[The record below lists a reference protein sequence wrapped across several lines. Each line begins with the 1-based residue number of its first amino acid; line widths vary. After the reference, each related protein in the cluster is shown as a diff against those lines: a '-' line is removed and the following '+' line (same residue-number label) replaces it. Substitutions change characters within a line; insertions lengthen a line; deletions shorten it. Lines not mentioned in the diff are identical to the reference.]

1 MSVNW
6 FPGHMVTAAR
16 QITQVLKRVDVVVE
30 VRDARIPFSS
40 SSPVLQAVLPHNM
53 PLVVVLNKA
62 DLANANMSHRAVQML
77 GPDRTLLASC
87 GGRSKGSGVSAVV
100 PACLRV
106 ARPSRSGPLHVL
118 VVGVPNAGKSS
129 LINSLRG
136 TGQAARQGPTP
147 GLTRS
152 IGTFQV
158 RKPGCEP
165 VYVVDSPGVLSPA
178 TDIDQAA
185 GRNLAICGCVKDTA
199 VRCKVVH
206 GWLLQEL
213 QNRGRDV
220 EALRIESVMR
230 GAGPALDEESAALH
244 VLTQFREGRLGQF
257 TLDIF

>member
-6 FPGHMVTAAR
+6 FPGHMLTAAR
-16 QITQVLKRVDVVVE
+16 QIAQVLKRVDVVVE

-40 SSPVLQAVLPHNM
+40 SSPVLQSVLPHNM

-62 DLANANMSHRAVQML
+62 DLANANLSHRALQLL
-77 GPDRTLLASC
+77 GPDRALLASC
-87 GGRSKGSGVSAVV
+87 GGRSKGSGVAAVV
-100 PACLRV
+100 PACLRA

-129 LINSLRG
+129 LINALRG

-147 GLTRS
+147 GLTRNV
-152 IGTFQV
+152 GTFQV
-158 RKPGCEP
+158 SRPGVEP

-178 TDIDQAA
+178 SDIDQAA
-185 GRNLAICGCVKDTA
+185 GRNLAICGCIKDTA
-199 VRCKVVH
+199 VRSKIVH

-213 QNRGRDV
+213 QNRGRDIT
-220 EALRIESVMR
+220 ALRLERVMR
-230 GAGPALDEESAALH
+230 EAGPGMDEDSAALQ
-244 VLTQFREGRLGQF
+244 VLTQFREGKLGQF